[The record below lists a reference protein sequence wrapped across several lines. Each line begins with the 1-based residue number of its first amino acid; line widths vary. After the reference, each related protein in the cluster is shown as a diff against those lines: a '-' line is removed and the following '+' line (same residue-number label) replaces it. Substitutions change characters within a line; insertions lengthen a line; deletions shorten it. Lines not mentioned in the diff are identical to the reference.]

1 MLLTVEGARS
11 MSQKVAKTTRTM
23 EGGCECGNVRWRL
36 EQGTSIGPVE
46 ICHCGQCNRMT
57 SHVVAAVA
65 VADPGL
71 SWVKTETLNWYASS
85 DFAKRGFCGNCG
97 SQLAWRMNDPEERT
111 STSLMVGS
119 FDDKSEL
126 RAARHIFVA
135 HKAPYYD
142 ITDDLPQHAE
152 WDENDVPI

>member
-1 MLLTVEGARS
+1 MA
-11 MSQKVAKTTRTM
+11 
-23 EGGCECGNVRWRL
+23 GGCECGKVRWRL
-36 EQGTSIGPVE
+36 EQGTAIGPVE

-65 VADPGL
+65 VADRGL
-71 SWVKTETLNWYASS
+71 SWLETDLLRWYASS
-85 DFAKRGFCGNCG
+85 DHAQRGFCGNCG
-97 SQLAWRMNDPEERT
+97 SQLAWRVTDPEQRT

-119 FDDKSEL
+119 FDDKSDL
-126 RAARHIFVA
+126 RASRHIFVA

-152 WDENDVPI
+152 WDENDIAL